1 MGAFTWTPN
10 ETQAPGVYK
19 ITVIAVADDSPLLSL
34 CRTFAATVKGT
45 PLRCTSFLLD
55 SDSIFRARLTA
66 IDGTNYTF
74 QACAWRIVAHA
85 ASDRAKARE
94 TGGDSSAASRCK
106 STIWGRMKFSLPTP
120 VKH

>member
-19 ITVIAVADDSPLLSL
+19 ITVIAVADDSPLLSS

-45 PLRCTSFLLD
+45 PLRFTSFLLD

-74 QACAWRIVAHA
+74 QASTNWRDWTSLLTSNAVNGSLDFSDTN
-85 ASDRAKARE
+85 ASGFLFRFYRVLI
-94 TGGDSSAASRCK
+94 G
-106 STIWGRMKFSLPTP
+106 P
-120 VKH
+120 